1 MNILDDF
8 KSFDETMRVIVTM
21 EPVFS
26 FAKKEDARRLKRIN
40 FFLPPHYRFQL
51 NRPWSIRF

>member
-26 FAKKEDARRLKRIN
+26 FAKKEDARRSKRELIFSCRHIIDFN
-40 FFLPPHYRFQL
+40 
-51 NRPWSIRF
+51 